1 MSESPSN
8 RRKLKNYLINPTYQ
22 LKYIFWLALTG
33 FVLFVF
39 YAVNI
44 YFHIKENYSI
54 LVELSPM
61 TAEAKHQLYHEL
73 DSLIFKLGL
82 GSMGFLVGVIFIGLV
97 MSHRTAGPL
106 YHFKRVFDSIKDGAM
121 DSRIRLRPKD
131 DFLDVAQSFNE
142 MMDQLAKRRG

>member
-1 MSESPSN
+1 MSDAKN
-8 RRKLKNYLINPTYQ
+8 RRHLKNYLINPGYQ

-39 YAVNI
+39 YALNL

-61 TAEAKHQLYHEL
+61 TSEAKKQLYTEL
-73 DSLIFKLGL
+73 DALIFKLGL
-82 GSMGFLVGVIFIGLV
+82 GSIAFLIGVAVIGMV

-106 YHFKRVFDSIKDGAM
+106 YHFKRIFDEIKNGKLDA
-121 DSRIRLRPKD
+121 RIRLRPKD
-131 DFLDVAQSFNE
+131 DFQDVGQAFNE
-142 MMDQLAKRRG
+142 MMDKIARK

>member
-1 MSESPSN
+1 MSSNPAN
-8 RRKLKNYLINPTYQ
+8 RRRFKNYLINPGYQ
-22 LKYIFWLALTG
+22 LKYIFWLAMTG

-39 YAVNI
+39 YALNL

-73 DSLIFKLGL
+73 DTLIVKLGI
-82 GSMGFLVGVIFIGLV
+82 GSIFFLIGVAFIGMV

-106 YHFKRVFDSIKDGAM
+106 YHFKRVFDEIRGGKMEA
-121 DSRIRLRPKD
+121 RIHLRPKD
-131 DFLDVAQSFNE
+131 DFLDVAESFNE
-142 MMDQLAKRRG
+142 MMDALARKRG

>member
-1 MSESPSN
+1 MSDPKN
-8 RRKLKNYLINPTYQ
+8 RRQLKNFLINPAYQ

-39 YAVNI
+39 YAVNL

-61 TAEAKHQLYHEL
+61 TAEAKRQLYQEL
-73 DSLIFKLGL
+73 DALIFKLGL
-82 GSMGFLVGVIFIGLV
+82 GSIAFLVGVAVIGMI

-106 YHFKRVFDSIKDGAM
+106 FHFKRVFNEIK
-121 DSRIRLRPKD
+121 
-131 DFLDVAQSFNE
+131 
-142 MMDQLAKRRG
+142 